1 MIITFCKCFRCLALK
16 DANKGF
22 FLPLVFQFVKS
33 EQFPVQLLIDHVKI
47 AVTAHRLLQSYIV
60 LHQQALITP
69 AYYYY
74 Y

>member
-33 EQFPVQLLIDHVKI
+33 EQFPVHVKI
-47 AVTAHRLLQSYIV
+47 AFAAHRLFQLYIV

-69 AYYYY
+69 A
-74 Y
+74 